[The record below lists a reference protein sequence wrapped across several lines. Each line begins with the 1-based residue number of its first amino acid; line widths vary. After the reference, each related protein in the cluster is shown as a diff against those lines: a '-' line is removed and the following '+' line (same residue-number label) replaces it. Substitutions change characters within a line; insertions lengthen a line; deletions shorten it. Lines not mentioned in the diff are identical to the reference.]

1 MAVDL
6 LQMQPRFTSETII
19 RCGWL
24 RQPTMLGRRG
34 RCLTEVVMSSQ
45 VRVVVGVVSCLAF
58 ATIMSPMVA
67 AQTAV
72 PSEQDIGQALRPVPK
87 GLGVHQ
93 GLPTLG
99 TVPGANENP
108 NLHGASLSPA
118 PSKHKRVAADTTTT
132 REHANA
138 EPRSA
143 ITFNTI
149 QFTFGSAQITSESSE
164 TLRNLG
170 NALNHALVDQ
180 KAFLIEGHTDAAGS
194 PEVNTAL
201 SHRRAEAVRDYLI
214 HEMGVSPSRLQAVG
228 KGSSDPAN
236 PAAPYAA
243 ENRRVVVVNIG
254 S

>member
-1 MAVDL
+1 M
-6 LQMQPRFTSETII
+6 S
-19 RCGWL
+19 
-24 RQPTMLGRRG
+24 GRVG
-34 RCLTEVVMSSQ
+34 A
-45 VRVVVGVVSCLAF
+45 VVGMVSWLAF
-58 ATIMSPMVA
+58 AIITSPMVA

-72 PSEQDIGQALRPVPK
+72 PSEQDIGQALRPVPR

-108 NLHGASLSPA
+108 NVHGASISPG
-118 PSKHKRVAADTTTT
+118 PSKHKPTATEATTSTS
-132 REHANA
+132 HGQANA

-149 QFTFGSAQITSESSE
+149 QFTFGSAQITPESSE

-170 NALNHALVDQ
+170 NALNRELVDQ
-180 KAFLIEGHTDAAGS
+180 KSFLIEGHTDAAGS

-201 SHRRAEAVRDYLI
+201 SRRRADAVRDYLV
-214 HEMGVSPSRLQAVG
+214 HEMGVSQSRLQAVG

-236 PAAPYAA
+236 SADPYAA
-243 ENRRVVVVNIG
+243 ENRRVVVINTG

>member
-1 MAVDL
+1 M
-6 LQMQPRFTSETII
+6 S
-19 RCGWL
+19 
-24 RQPTMLGRRG
+24 GRVG
-34 RCLTEVVMSSQ
+34 A
-45 VRVVVGVVSCLAF
+45 VVGMVSWLAF
-58 ATIMSPMVA
+58 AIITSPMVA

-72 PSEQDIGQALRPVPK
+72 PSEQDIGQALRPVPR

-108 NLHGASLSPA
+108 NARGASISPG
-118 PSKHKRVAADTTTT
+118 PSKQKPAATEATTSTS
-132 REHANA
+132 HGQANA

-149 QFTFGSAQITSESSE
+149 QFTFGSAQITPESSE

-170 NALNHALVDQ
+170 NALNHELVDQ
-180 KAFLIEGHTDAAGS
+180 KSFLIEGHTDAAGS

-201 SHRRAEAVRDYLI
+201 SRRRADAVKDYLI

-236 PAAPYAA
+236 SADPYAA
-243 ENRRVVVVNIG
+243 ENRRVVVINTG

>member
-1 MAVDL
+1 MGVDL
-6 LQMQPRFTSETII
+6 LQIQPRSISGTII
-19 RCGWL
+19 CRWR
-24 RQPTMLGRRG
+24 RQWATLARWKR
-34 RCLTEVVMSSQ
+34 LTEVVMSGRVS
-45 VRVVVGVVSCLAF
+45 VVVGVVSCLAF
-58 ATIMSPMVA
+58 AIITSPMAA

-99 TVPGANENP
+99 TVPAANENP
-108 NLHGASLSPA
+108 NLHGASLSTG
-118 PSKHKRVAADTTTT
+118 PSKHKRVAADTTPTHEQT
-132 REHANA
+132 ST

-143 ITFNTI
+143 IAFHSI
-149 QFTFGSAQITSESSE
+149 QFSFGSAQITPESSE

-170 NALNHALVDQ
+170 NALNHELTDQ
-180 KAFLIEGHTDAAGS
+180 KSFLIEGHTDAAGS

-214 HEMGVSPSRLQAVG
+214 REMGVSPSRLQAVG

-236 PAAPYAA
+236 SADPYAA

>member
-1 MAVDL
+1 MEV
-6 LQMQPRFTSETII
+6 PVSGKSGII
-19 RCGWL
+19 VGIVSYL
-24 RQPTMLGRRG
+24 ALTFGAMLP
-34 RCLTEVVMSSQ
+34 S
-45 VRVVVGVVSCLAF
+45 
-58 ATIMSPMVA
+58 A
-67 AQTAV
+67 AETAV

-108 NLHGASLSPA
+108 NVHGASVSSP
-118 PSKHKRVAADTTTT
+118 PSKHKRAAADATTSQ
-132 REHANA
+132 ASA
-138 EPRSA
+138 QPRSA

-149 QFTFGSAQITSESSE
+149 QFKFASAQLTPESSE

-170 NALNHALVDQ
+170 NALNHELADQ

-194 PEVNTAL
+194 VPVNTAL
-201 SHRRAEAVRDYLI
+201 SRRRAQAVKDYLV
-214 HEMGVSPSRLQAVG
+214 EEVGVSGSRLQVMG

-236 PAAPYAA
+236 PADPYAA

>member
-1 MAVDL
+1 
-6 LQMQPRFTSETII
+6 
-19 RCGWL
+19 
-24 RQPTMLGRRG
+24 
-34 RCLTEVVMSSQ
+34 MSSQ

-58 ATIMSPMVA
+58 ATITSTMVA

-149 QFTFGSAQITSESSE
+149 QFTFGSAQITPESSE

>member
-1 MAVDL
+1 M
-6 LQMQPRFTSETII
+6 S
-19 RCGWL
+19 
-24 RQPTMLGRRG
+24 GRVG
-34 RCLTEVVMSSQ
+34 VVL
-45 VRVVVGVVSCLAF
+45 GVVSCLAF
-58 ATIMSPMVA
+58 AIITSPMVA

-108 NLHGASLSPA
+108 NLHGASVSPG
-118 PSKHKRVAADTTTT
+118 PSKHKRAAPDATTSH
-132 REHANA
+132 EQANA

-149 QFTFGSAQITSESSE
+149 QFTFGSAQITPESSE

-170 NALNHALVDQ
+170 NALNHELVDQ
-180 KAFLIEGHTDAAGS
+180 KSFMIEGHTDAAGS
-194 PEVNTAL
+194 PGVNTAL
-201 SHRRAEAVRDYLI
+201 SRRRAEAVRDYLI
-214 HEMGVSPSRLQAVG
+214 HDMGVSPSRLQAVG

-236 PAAPYAA
+236 PADPYAA
-243 ENRRVVVVNIG
+243 ENRRVVVVNMG

>member
-1 MAVDL
+1 L
-6 LQMQPRFTSETII
+6 LQLAK
-19 RCGWL
+19 G
-24 RQPTMLGRRG
+24 GRR
-34 RCLTEVVMSSQ
+34 RWQENERWLTEVVMSG
-45 VRVVVGVVSCLAF
+45 RVGAVAGVVSWLAF
-58 ATIMSPMVA
+58 AIITSSMVA

-108 NLHGASLSPA
+108 NVHGASISPGL
-118 PSKHKRVAADTTTT
+118 SKHKPAATEATTS
-132 REHANA
+132 HGKANA

-149 QFTFGSAQITSESSE
+149 QFTFGSAQITPESSE

-170 NALNHALVDQ
+170 NALNHELVDQ
-180 KAFLIEGHTDAAGS
+180 KSFLIEGHTDAAGS

-201 SHRRAEAVRDYLI
+201 SRRRAETVKDYLI

-236 PAAPYAA
+236 PADPYAA
-243 ENRRVVVVNIG
+243 ENRRVVVINAG

>member
-1 MAVDL
+1 M
-6 LQMQPRFTSETII
+6 S
-19 RCGWL
+19 
-24 RQPTMLGRRG
+24 GRVG
-34 RCLTEVVMSSQ
+34 T
-45 VRVVVGVVSCLAF
+45 VVGVVSWLAF
-58 ATIMSPMVA
+58 AIITSPMVA

-108 NLHGASLSPA
+108 NARGASISPG
-118 PSKHKRVAADTTTT
+118 PSKQKPAATEATTSRGASISPGPSKNKPAATEATT
-132 REHANA
+132 SQGQANA

-149 QFTFGSAQITSESSE
+149 QFTFGSAQITPESSE

-170 NALNHALVDQ
+170 NALNRELVDQ
-180 KAFLIEGHTDAAGS
+180 KSFLIEGHTDAAGS

-201 SHRRAEAVRDYLI
+201 SRRRAEAVRDYLT

-236 PAAPYAA
+236 PADPYAA
-243 ENRRVVVVNIG
+243 ENRRVVVINTG

>member
-1 MAVDL
+1 M
-6 LQMQPRFTSETII
+6 S
-19 RCGWL
+19 
-24 RQPTMLGRRG
+24 GR
-34 RCLTEVVMSSQ
+34 VS
-45 VRVVVGVVSCLAF
+45 VVVGVVSCLAF
-58 ATIMSPMVA
+58 AIITSPMAA

-108 NLHGASLSPA
+108 NVHGASVAPA
-118 PSKHKRVAADTTTT
+118 PPSKHKRAATDVTVS
-132 REHANA
+132 HGQANA

-149 QFTFGSAQITSESSE
+149 QFTFGSAQITPESSE

-170 NALNHALVDQ
+170 NALNHELVDQ
-180 KAFLIEGHTDAAGS
+180 KSFLIEGHTDAAGS

-201 SHRRAEAVRDYLI
+201 SRRRAEAVRDYLI
-214 HEMGVSPSRLQAVG
+214 HDMGVSPSRLQAVG

-236 PAAPYAA
+236 SADPYAA
-243 ENRRVVVVNIG
+243 ENRRVVVVNMG

>member
-1 MAVDL
+1 MAQLFVAAG
-6 LQMQPRFTSETII
+6 QGS
-19 RCGWL
+19 
-24 RQPTMLGRRG
+24 RQRWREHERG
-34 RCLTEVVMSSQ
+34 LTEVAMSSR
-45 VRVVVGVVSCLAF
+45 VGVVVGVVSCLAF
-58 ATIMSPMVA
+58 AIITSPMVA

-108 NLHGASLSPA
+108 NVHGASVSPG
-118 PSKHKRVAADTTTT
+118 PSKRKRAAPDATTSH
-132 REHANA
+132 EQANA

-149 QFTFGSAQITSESSE
+149 QFSFGSAQITPESSE

-170 NALNHALVDQ
+170 NALNHELVDQ
-180 KAFLIEGHTDAAGS
+180 KSFLIEGHTDAAGS

-201 SHRRAEAVRDYLI
+201 SRRRAEAVRDYLI
-214 HEMGVSPSRLQAVG
+214 HDMGVSPSRLQAVG

-236 PAAPYAA
+236 PADPYAA
-243 ENRRVVVVNIG
+243 ENRRVVVINMG

>member
-1 MAVDL
+1 M
-6 LQMQPRFTSETII
+6 S
-19 RCGWL
+19 
-24 RQPTMLGRRG
+24 GRAG
-34 RCLTEVVMSSQ
+34 
-45 VRVVVGVVSCLAF
+45 VVVGMLSCLAF
-58 ATIMSPMVA
+58 AITASPVFA
-67 AQTAV
+67 AETAV

-93 GLPTLG
+93 GIPTLG

-108 NLHGASLSPA
+108 NVHGVSVSPA
-118 PSKHKRVAADTTTT
+118 PSKHKREAAEATTSHGQAST
-132 REHANA
+132 

-149 QFTFGSAQITSESSE
+149 QFTFGSAQITPESSE

-170 NALNHALVDQ
+170 NALNRELADQ
-180 KAFLIEGHTDAAGS
+180 KTFLIEGHTDAAGS
-194 PEVNTAL
+194 PQVNTPL
-201 SHRRAEAVRDYLI
+201 SRRRAQAVKDYLV
-214 HEMGVSPSRLQAVG
+214 EEVGVSPSRLQTVG

-236 PAAPYAA
+236 PADPYAA

>member
-1 MAVDL
+1 
-6 LQMQPRFTSETII
+6 
-19 RCGWL
+19 
-24 RQPTMLGRRG
+24 
-34 RCLTEVVMSSQ
+34 MSARVS
-45 VRVVVGVVSCLAF
+45 VVVGVVSCLAF
-58 ATIMSPMVA
+58 AIITSPMAA

-99 TVPGANENP
+99 TVPGASENP
-108 NLHGASLSPA
+108 NVHGASVAPA
-118 PSKHKRVAADTTTT
+118 PSKHKRAATDVTVS
-132 REHANA
+132 HVQANS

-143 ITFNTI
+143 VTFNTI
-149 QFTFGSAQITSESSE
+149 QFTFGSAQITPESSE

-170 NALNHALVDQ
+170 NALSHELVDQ
-180 KAFLIEGHTDAAGS
+180 KSFLIEGHTDAAGT
-194 PEVNTAL
+194 PEGNTTL
-201 SHRRAEAVRDYLI
+201 SRRRAEAVKDYLI
-214 HEMGVSPSRLQAVG
+214 REMGVSPSRLQAVG

-236 PAAPYAA
+236 PADPYAA

>member
-1 MAVDL
+1 M
-6 LQMQPRFTSETII
+6 S
-19 RCGWL
+19 
-24 RQPTMLGRRG
+24 GRVG
-34 RCLTEVVMSSQ
+34 
-45 VRVVVGVVSCLAF
+45 VVVGVVSCLAV
-58 ATIMSPMVA
+58 AIITSSMVA

-108 NLHGASLSPA
+108 NLHGASTSSAPISSA
-118 PSKHKRVAADTTTT
+118 PSKHKRAATDATTSH
-132 REHANA
+132 EQANA

-149 QFTFGSAQITSESSE
+149 QFTFGSAQITPESSE

-170 NALNHALVDQ
+170 NALNHELVDQ
-180 KAFLIEGHTDAAGS
+180 KSFLIEGHTDAAGS

-201 SHRRAEAVRDYLI
+201 SRRRAEAVRDYLI
-214 HEMGVSPSRLQAVG
+214 HEIGVSPSRLQALG

-236 PAAPYAA
+236 PADPYAA